1 MRPST
6 IWYTLKQ
13 GIKNIKRNWMFSLA
27 SIITMA
33 ACIFLV
39 GVFYSLVT
47 NVDNIAHKVEQEVPI
62 TVFFDEG
69 TTDEQMQEV
78 GNLIQARQEVERVEF
93 ESGDQAWQNFKDKYF
108 QGSDA
113 ADGFKDDNP
122 LVNSSNYQVYL
133 NQIEKQTELVNYI
146 QGLDHVREVNQSE
159 QAANTLGSFNK
170 LVSYAS
176 IIIIAILLLISVFLI
191 SNTVSVG
198 ISVRKEEIGIMKYI
212 GATDAFV
219 RAPFVLEGMVL
230 GVIGAAIPLVA
241 LYFLYNTAV
250 EFILT
255 KFNVLTGVVDFI
267 PVWQIYQMLLPIGLL
282 LGIGIGFTRK
292 QNRKRGERND
302 NYIRNNNS
310 NMCYWMSNMLFGERR
325 AAFVH
330 QKERVQASRQTRN
343 I

>member
-13 GIKNIKRNWMFSLA
+13 GVKNIKRNWMFSLA

-47 NVDNIAHKVEQEVPI
+47 NVDNIAHKVEQEVPV

-78 GNLIQARQEVERVEF
+78 GNLIQARPEVERVEF

-146 QGLDHVREVNQSE
+146 QSLEHVREVNQSE

-176 IIIIAILLLISVFLI
+176 IIIIAILLLISIFLI

-230 GVIGAAIPLVA
+230 GVIGAAIPLAA

-250 EFILT
+250 EFVLT

-267 PVWQIYQMLLPIGLL
+267 PVWQIYQVLLPIGLL
-282 LGIGIGFTRK
+282 LGIGIGFIGSIGTTRK
-292 QNRKRGERND
+292 H
-302 NYIRNNNS
+302 
-310 NMCYWMSNMLFGERR
+310 L
-325 AAFVH
+325 
-330 QKERVQASRQTRN
+330 RV
-343 I
+343 

>member
-78 GNLIQARQEVERVEF
+78 GNLIQARQRVEF

-267 PVWQIYQMLLPIGLL
+267 PVWQIYQVLLPIGLL
-282 LGIGIGFTRK
+282 LGIGIGFIGSIWTTRK
-292 QNRKRGERND
+292 H
-302 NYIRNNNS
+302 
-310 NMCYWMSNMLFGERR
+310 L
-325 AAFVH
+325 
-330 QKERVQASRQTRN
+330 RV
-343 I
+343 

>member
-1 MRPST
+1 
-6 IWYTLKQ
+6 
-13 GIKNIKRNWMFSLA
+13 MFSLA

-47 NVDNIAHKVEQEVPI
+47 NVDNIAHKVEQEVPV
-62 TVFFDEG
+62 TVFFEEG

-78 GNLIQARQEVERVEF
+78 GNLIQARPEVERVEF

-146 QGLDHVREVNQSE
+146 QSLEHVREVNQSE

-176 IIIIAILLLISVFLI
+176 IIIIAILLLISIFLI

-230 GVIGAAIPLVA
+230 GVIGAAIPLAA

-267 PVWQIYQMLLPIGLL
+267 PVWQIYQVLLPIGLL
-282 LGIGIGFTRK
+282 LGIGIGFIGSIWTTRK
-292 QNRKRGERND
+292 H
-302 NYIRNNNS
+302 
-310 NMCYWMSNMLFGERR
+310 L
-325 AAFVH
+325 
-330 QKERVQASRQTRN
+330 RV
-343 I
+343 

>member
-13 GIKNIKRNWMFSLA
+13 GVKNIKRNWMFSLA

-47 NVDNIAHKVEQEVPI
+47 NVDNIAHKVEQEVPV

-78 GNLIQARQEVERVEF
+78 GNLIQARPEVERVEF

-146 QGLDHVREVNQSE
+146 QSLEHVREVNQSE

-176 IIIIAILLLISVFLI
+176 IIIIAILLLISIFLI

-230 GVIGAAIPLVA
+230 GVIGAAIPLAA

-250 EFILT
+250 EFVLT

-282 LGIGIGFTRK
+282 LGIGIGFTGSIWTTTK
-292 QNRKRGERND
+292 H
-302 NYIRNNNS
+302 
-310 NMCYWMSNMLFGERR
+310 L
-325 AAFVH
+325 
-330 QKERVQASRQTRN
+330 RV
-343 I
+343 

>member
-1 MRPST
+1 
-6 IWYTLKQ
+6 
-13 GIKNIKRNWMFSLA
+13 MFSLA

-78 GNLIQARQEVERVEF
+78 GNLIQARPEVERVEF

-146 QGLDHVREVNQSE
+146 QSLEHVREVNQSE

-267 PVWQIYQMLLPIGLL
+267 PVWQIYQVLLPIGLL
-282 LGIGIGFTRK
+282 LGIGIGFIGSIWTTRK
-292 QNRKRGERND
+292 H
-302 NYIRNNNS
+302 
-310 NMCYWMSNMLFGERR
+310 L
-325 AAFVH
+325 
-330 QKERVQASRQTRN
+330 RV
-343 I
+343 

>member
-255 KFNVLTGVVDFI
+255 TFNVLTGVVDFI

-282 LGIGIGFTRK
+282 LGIGIGFIGSIWTTRK
-292 QNRKRGERND
+292 H
-302 NYIRNNNS
+302 
-310 NMCYWMSNMLFGERR
+310 L
-325 AAFVH
+325 
-330 QKERVQASRQTRN
+330 RV
-343 I
+343 

>member
-1 MRPST
+1 
-6 IWYTLKQ
+6 
-13 GIKNIKRNWMFSLA
+13 MFSLA

-146 QGLDHVREVNQSE
+146 QSLEHVREVNQSE

-230 GVIGAAIPLVA
+230 GVIGAAVPLAA

-267 PVWQIYQMLLPIGLL
+267 PVWQIYQVLLPIGLL
-282 LGIGIGFTRK
+282 LGIGIGFIGSIWTTRK
-292 QNRKRGERND
+292 H
-302 NYIRNNNS
+302 
-310 NMCYWMSNMLFGERR
+310 L
-325 AAFVH
+325 
-330 QKERVQASRQTRN
+330 RV
-343 I
+343 

>member
-13 GIKNIKRNWMFSLA
+13 GVKNIKRNWMFSLA

-78 GNLIQARQEVERVEF
+78 GNLIQARQEVERVEL
-93 ESGDQAWQNFKDKYF
+93 ESGDQAWQNVKDKYF

-230 GVIGAAIPLVA
+230 GVIGAAIPLAA

-267 PVWQIYQMLLPIGLL
+267 PVWQIYQVLLPIGLL
-282 LGIGIGFTRK
+282 LGIGIGFIGSIWTTRK
-292 QNRKRGERND
+292 H
-302 NYIRNNNS
+302 
-310 NMCYWMSNMLFGERR
+310 L
-325 AAFVH
+325 
-330 QKERVQASRQTRN
+330 RV
-343 I
+343 

>member
-230 GVIGAAIPLVA
+230 GVIGAAIPLAA

-250 EFILT
+250 EFVLT
-255 KFNVLTGVVDFI
+255 KFNVFTGVVDFI
-267 PVWQIYQMLLPIGLL
+267 PVWQIYQVLLPIGLL
-282 LGIGIGFTRK
+282 LGIGIGFIGSIWTTRK
-292 QNRKRGERND
+292 H
-302 NYIRNNNS
+302 
-310 NMCYWMSNMLFGERR
+310 L
-325 AAFVH
+325 
-330 QKERVQASRQTRN
+330 RV
-343 I
+343 

>member
-1 MRPST
+1 
-6 IWYTLKQ
+6 
-13 GIKNIKRNWMFSLA
+13 MFSLA

-47 NVDNIAHKVEQEVPI
+47 NVDNIAHKVEQEVPV

-78 GNLIQARQEVERVEF
+78 GNLIQARPEVERVEF

-146 QGLDHVREVNQSE
+146 QSLEHVREVNQSE

-176 IIIIAILLLISVFLI
+176 IIIIAILLLISIFLI

-212 GATDAFV
+212 GATDAIV

-230 GVIGAAIPLVA
+230 GVIGAAIPLAA

-267 PVWQIYQMLLPIGLL
+267 PVWQIYQVLLPIGLL
-282 LGIGIGFTRK
+282 LGIGIGFIGSIWTTRK
-292 QNRKRGERND
+292 H
-302 NYIRNNNS
+302 
-310 NMCYWMSNMLFGERR
+310 L
-325 AAFVH
+325 
-330 QKERVQASRQTRN
+330 RV
-343 I
+343 

>member
-13 GIKNIKRNWMFSLA
+13 GVKNIKRNWMFSLA

-78 GNLIQARQEVERVEF
+78 GNLIQARPEVERVEF

-146 QGLDHVREVNQSE
+146 QSLEHVREVNQSE

-176 IIIIAILLLISVFLI
+176 IIIIAILLPISIFLI

-230 GVIGAAIPLVA
+230 GVIGAAIPLAA

-267 PVWQIYQMLLPIGLL
+267 PVWQIYQVLLPIGLL
-282 LGIGIGFTRK
+282 LGIGIGFIGSIWTTRK
-292 QNRKRGERND
+292 H
-302 NYIRNNNS
+302 
-310 NMCYWMSNMLFGERR
+310 L
-325 AAFVH
+325 
-330 QKERVQASRQTRN
+330 RV
-343 I
+343 

>member
-13 GIKNIKRNWMFSLA
+13 GVKNIKRNWMFSLA

-78 GNLIQARQEVERVEF
+78 GNLIQARPEVERVEF

-122 LVNSSNYQVYL
+122 HVNSSNYQVYL

-146 QGLDHVREVNQSE
+146 QSLEHVREVNQSE

-176 IIIIAILLLISVFLI
+176 IIIIAILLLISIFLI

-230 GVIGAAIPLVA
+230 GVIGAAIPLAA

-267 PVWQIYQMLLPIGLL
+267 PVWQIYQVLLPIGLL
-282 LGIGIGFTRK
+282 LGIGIGFIGSIWTTRK
-292 QNRKRGERND
+292 H
-302 NYIRNNNS
+302 
-310 NMCYWMSNMLFGERR
+310 L
-325 AAFVH
+325 
-330 QKERVQASRQTRN
+330 RV
-343 I
+343 

>member
-1 MRPST
+1 
-6 IWYTLKQ
+6 
-13 GIKNIKRNWMFSLA
+13 MFSLA

-47 NVDNIAHKVEQEVPI
+47 NVDNIAHKVEQEVPV

-78 GNLIQARQEVERVEF
+78 GNLIQARPEVERVEF

-146 QGLDHVREVNQSE
+146 QSLDHVREVNQSE

-176 IIIIAILLLISVFLI
+176 IIIIAILLLISIFLI

-255 KFNVLTGVVDFI
+255 RFNVLTGVVDFI
-267 PVWQIYQMLLPIGLL
+267 PVWQIYQILLPIGLL
-282 LGIGIGFTRK
+282 LGIGIGFIGSIWTTRK
-292 QNRKRGERND
+292 H
-302 NYIRNNNS
+302 
-310 NMCYWMSNMLFGERR
+310 L
-325 AAFVH
+325 
-330 QKERVQASRQTRN
+330 RV
-343 I
+343 

>member
-13 GIKNIKRNWMFSLA
+13 GIKNIKRNFMFSLA

-78 GNLIQARQEVERVEF
+78 GNLIQARPEVERVEF

-267 PVWQIYQMLLPIGLL
+267 PVWQIYQVLLPIGLL
-282 LGIGIGFTRK
+282 LGIGIGFIGSIWTTRK
-292 QNRKRGERND
+292 H
-302 NYIRNNNS
+302 
-310 NMCYWMSNMLFGERR
+310 L
-325 AAFVH
+325 
-330 QKERVQASRQTRN
+330 RV
-343 I
+343 

>member
-1 MRPST
+1 
-6 IWYTLKQ
+6 
-13 GIKNIKRNWMFSLA
+13 MFSLA

-78 GNLIQARQEVERVEF
+78 GNLIQARPEVERVEF

-282 LGIGIGFTRK
+282 LGIGIGFIGSIWTTRK
-292 QNRKRGERND
+292 H
-302 NYIRNNNS
+302 
-310 NMCYWMSNMLFGERR
+310 L
-325 AAFVH
+325 
-330 QKERVQASRQTRN
+330 RV
-343 I
+343 

>member
-13 GIKNIKRNWMFSLA
+13 GVKNIKRNWMFSLA

-47 NVDNIAHKVEQEVPI
+47 NVDNIAHKVEQEVPV

-78 GNLIQARQEVERVEF
+78 GNLIQARPEVERVEF

-230 GVIGAAIPLVA
+230 GAIGAAIPLVA

-267 PVWQIYQMLLPIGLL
+267 PVWQIYQVLLPIGLL
-282 LGIGIGFTRK
+282 LGIGIGFIGSIWTTRK
-292 QNRKRGERND
+292 H
-302 NYIRNNNS
+302 
-310 NMCYWMSNMLFGERR
+310 L
-325 AAFVH
+325 
-330 QKERVQASRQTRN
+330 RV
-343 I
+343 

>member
-1 MRPST
+1 
-6 IWYTLKQ
+6 
-13 GIKNIKRNWMFSLA
+13 MFSLA

-47 NVDNIAHKVEQEVPI
+47 NVDNIAHKVEQEVPV

-78 GNLIQARQEVERVEF
+78 GNLIQARPEVERVEF

-146 QGLDHVREVNQSE
+146 QGLEHVREVNQSE

-176 IIIIAILLLISVFLI
+176 IIIIAILLLISIFLI

-230 GVIGAAIPLVA
+230 GVIGAAIPLAA

-250 EFILT
+250 EFVLT

-267 PVWQIYQMLLPIGLL
+267 PVWQIYQVLLPIGLL
-282 LGIGIGFTRK
+282 LGIGIGFIGSIWTTRK
-292 QNRKRGERND
+292 H
-302 NYIRNNNS
+302 
-310 NMCYWMSNMLFGERR
+310 L
-325 AAFVH
+325 
-330 QKERVQASRQTRN
+330 RV
-343 I
+343 

>member
-1 MRPST
+1 
-6 IWYTLKQ
+6 
-13 GIKNIKRNWMFSLA
+13 MFSLA

-47 NVDNIAHKVEQEVPI
+47 NVDNIAHKVEQEVPV

-78 GNLIQARQEVERVEF
+78 GNLIQARPEVERVEF

-146 QGLDHVREVNQSE
+146 QSLEHVREVNQSE
-159 QAANTLGSFNK
+159 QAANTHGSFNK

-176 IIIIAILLLISVFLI
+176 IIIIAILLLISIFLI

-230 GVIGAAIPLVA
+230 GVIGAAIPLAA

-250 EFILT
+250 EFVLT

-267 PVWQIYQMLLPIGLL
+267 PVWQIYQVLLPIGLL
-282 LGIGIGFTRK
+282 LGIGIGFIGSIWTTRK
-292 QNRKRGERND
+292 H
-302 NYIRNNNS
+302 
-310 NMCYWMSNMLFGERR
+310 L
-325 AAFVH
+325 
-330 QKERVQASRQTRN
+330 RV
-343 I
+343 

>member
-1 MRPST
+1 MFRNRT
-6 IWYTLKQ
+6 KITKQ
-13 GIKNIKRNWMFSLA
+13 RVERGSKNRYYMISSKR
-27 SIITMA
+27 
-33 ACIFLV
+33 CFLV

-47 NVDNIAHKVEQEVPI
+47 NVDNIAHKVEQEVPV

-78 GNLIQARQEVERVEF
+78 GNLIQARPEVERVEF

-146 QGLDHVREVNQSE
+146 QSLEHVREVNQSE

-176 IIIIAILLLISVFLI
+176 IIIIAILLLISIFLI

-230 GVIGAAIPLVA
+230 GVIGAAIPLAA

-250 EFILT
+250 EFVLT

-267 PVWQIYQMLLPIGLL
+267 PVWQIYQVLLPIGLL
-282 LGIGIGFTRK
+282 LGIGIGFIGSIWTTRK
-292 QNRKRGERND
+292 H
-302 NYIRNNNS
+302 
-310 NMCYWMSNMLFGERR
+310 L
-325 AAFVH
+325 
-330 QKERVQASRQTRN
+330 RV
-343 I
+343 

>member
-13 GIKNIKRNWMFSLA
+13 GVKNIKRNWMFSLA

-47 NVDNIAHKVEQEVPI
+47 NVDNIAHKVEQEVPV

-69 TTDEQMQEV
+69 TTDEQIQEV
-78 GNLIQARQEVERVEF
+78 GNLIQARPEVERVEF

-146 QGLDHVREVNQSE
+146 QSLEHVREVNQSE

-176 IIIIAILLLISVFLI
+176 IIIIAILLLISIFLI

-230 GVIGAAIPLVA
+230 GVIGAAIPLAA

-250 EFILT
+250 EFVLT

-267 PVWQIYQMLLPIGLL
+267 PVWQIYQVLLPIGLL
-282 LGIGIGFTRK
+282 LGIGIGFIGSIWTTRK
-292 QNRKRGERND
+292 H
-302 NYIRNNNS
+302 
-310 NMCYWMSNMLFGERR
+310 L
-325 AAFVH
+325 
-330 QKERVQASRQTRN
+330 RV
-343 I
+343 